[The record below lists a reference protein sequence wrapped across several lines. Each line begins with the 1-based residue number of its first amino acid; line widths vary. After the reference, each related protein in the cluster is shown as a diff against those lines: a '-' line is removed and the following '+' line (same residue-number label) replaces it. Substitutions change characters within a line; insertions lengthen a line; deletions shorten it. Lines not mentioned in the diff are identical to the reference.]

1 MMTNLELKIPPV
13 AVLLVCGAGMWF
25 VTVLFSSL
33 SIHVPGRTVLAA
45 VTAFVGIVFG
55 VAGVQAFRAASTTV
69 DPRYPEKSSSV
80 VRTGVYRR
88 SRNPMYFG
96 LLLILAGWALFLAH
110 ALAFVGLPIFVL
122 YMNRFQ
128 IQPEERAMLSGFGDD
143 YRDYL
148 HSVRRWI

>member
-1 MMTNLELKIPPV
+1 MSRLELKVPPV
-13 AVLLVCGAGMWF
+13 AVFLVCGAGMWF
-25 VTVLFSSL
+25 VVALSPAL
-33 SIHVPGRTVLAA
+33 SIDIPVRTVFAV
-45 VTAFVGIVFG
+45 VTAIVGAAFG
-55 VAGVQAFRAASTTV
+55 VVGVWAFRAASTTV
-69 DPRYPEKSSSV
+69 DPRYPEKSSTV
-80 VRTGVYRR
+80 VRTGIYQW

-110 ALAFVGLPIFVL
+110 ALALAGLPVFVL

-128 IQPEERAMLSGFGDD
+128 IQPEERAMLAGFGDD